1 MKSHF
6 VVVEGCVARA
16 GRAAVGLVALLGLVA
31 LAPVP
36 ARADAVSSPGKVTAV
51 RSAIGLTVDNGSLP
65 KTVQLV
71 KGKRRYLLVV
81 SGVLSGFA
89 LTPWTDIGLGAT
101 VNGVDFEPFDA
112 NLSRV
117 FQQCGSSPSG
127 GHCTVSGT
135 WFVDLD
141 AMEAAHPGMFVNMP
155 LSVTMNPQAFGGQ
168 LTGAKLSLTAM
179 LVKK

>member
-6 VVVEGCVARA
+6 VVVEGWAARA
-16 GRAAVGLVALLGLVA
+16 GRAVVASLALLGLVA

-51 RSAIGLTVDNGSLP
+51 RSAVGLSVDSSPLAT
-65 KTVQLV
+65 TVQLV

-81 SGVLSGFA
+81 TGVLSGYA
-89 LTPWTDIGLGAT
+89 PTPGTYIGLGAT
-101 VNGVDFEPFDA
+101 VNGFDFEPFDG
-112 NLSRV
+112 NQSRIH
-117 FQQCGSSPSG
+117 QQCAGVSG
-127 GHCTVSGT
+127 GFCTVSGT

-141 AMEAAHPGMFVNMP
+141 AMEAAHPGTFVNLP
-155 LSVTMNPQAFGGQ
+155 LSVSLHSQALGSLNQGKV
-168 LTGAKLSLTAM
+168 TLTAM